1 MNRKNSRKHS
11 LVRVFS
17 DSAIINRAMSTAV
30 AKAIDVHRRAGNKI
44 AVLREGKLVKI
55 DPRKIPV
62 VRAEPDG

>member
-1 MNRKNSRKHS
+1 MSMDRKTLRKHS

-44 AVLREGKLVKI
+44 AVLRDGKLVKI
-55 DPRKIPV
+55 DPRKIP
-62 VRAEPDG
+62 A